1 MHWEF
6 FSLVCSPLRNHV
18 TLLLSHQS
26 FSTCKKWWVPCIRSI
41 GLTYWVATCI
51 QIIHIQSSVF
61 LTVFRLFYGWKLPKP
76 LVAKLSGHS
85 FQPKRKK
92 SLSYPWWVGIPPIR
106 SPEGIQ
112 IKQTPCD
119 VPNVS
124 KHCWWKAENNDP
136 CHLFISLQVYEFLD
150 CVTSYTELLRENK
163 LGDIDCSGDK
173 KIWKIVTPRLL
184 YKSGK
189 GPCIDCFVHMMLRL
203 QFAVIWPG

>member
-1 MHWEF
+1 M
-6 FSLVCSPLRNHV
+6 
-18 TLLLSHQS
+18 Q
-26 FSTCKKWWVPCIRSI
+26 KWWVPWIRSI
-41 GLTYWVATCI
+41 RLTYWVATCI
-51 QIIHIQSSVF
+51 QLYTYNLVCSWLF
-61 LTVFRLFYGWKLPKP
+61 LDYFMAEITKTTCSYYCLAHYKVVIAFSQKE
-76 LVAKLSGHS
+76 
-85 FQPKRKK
+85 KK

-112 IKQTPCD
+112 IRQTLCN

-173 KIWKIVTPRLL
+173 KMWKIVTPRVL

-189 GPCIDCFVHMMLRL
+189 GPFIDCFVHMMLRF
-203 QFAVIWPG
+203 QFAVCRPS